1 MSCIFFLRYKTPIH
15 HVLLCYRWLL
25 CQWQYSWYFF
35 LCYRWFCFSILD
47 QKFAI
52 TDWMICIEFFLST
65 TKHPYTLLLCYIWS
79 LYHWIFPPIFSVLLF
94 LLKCC
99 PFSKKNFHYW
109 LVDLQKKILSY
120 KTPIYIVFNAT
131 GGFCVSGSIFDIFS
145 PFFFLWFL
153 LKFAFFNQKFPLLTG
168 WFALMLLS

>member
-1 MSCIFFLRYKTPIH
+1 MLQMASLLVKVFLTIFSSFGYSFFKFGKFSPNNFPLLTGWVAFFFLRYKTPIH

-109 LVDLQKKILSY
+109 LVDLQKKKNSQLQN
-120 KTPIYIVFNAT
+120 THLHCF
-131 GGFCVSGSIFDIFS
+131 
-145 PFFFLWFL
+145 
-153 LKFAFFNQKFPLLTG
+153 
-168 WFALMLLS
+168 